1 MKTYLKSQNLFVKF
15 QNSNGKQTR
24 QPQASPTWWLCTLS
38 NLIFYNLILNPE
50 WKEKGEPTCN
60 TTIIITGNNINDC
73 DFCTYQ
79 NNEDHWSQTD
89 FHRDSEDSLVAR
101 FRQHAACRVS
111 NSLSHFEMAIISF
124 DENRIKHEVTEVLLR
139 CYRLRWEFSST
150 EIHLWNT
157 VWRTRHV
164 LILDIVL
171 LITSSAF
178 NPIIDRSID
187 AKKLFL
193 AMLCMYVCMYVST
206 GQYSCRLYHLPY
218 NVKSNLF
225 LDLNNWC

>member
-1 MKTYLKSQNLFVKF
+1 MQIHSCIVPSVRYFVMWPICLRKQTSKIQHSVKNISHLIERRWKIIWRAKNLFVKF

-24 QPQASPTWWLCTLS
+24 RPQASPTWWLCTLS
-38 NLIFYNLILNPE
+38 NLILNPE

-79 NNEDHWSQTD
+79 NNEDHWNQTD

-124 DENRIKHEVTEVLLR
+124 DENRIKHEVSKVR
-139 CYRLRWEFSST
+139 
-150 EIHLWNT
+150 
-157 VWRTRHV
+157 
-164 LILDIVL
+164 
-171 LITSSAF
+171 
-178 NPIIDRSID
+178 
-187 AKKLFL
+187 
-193 AMLCMYVCMYVST
+193 
-206 GQYSCRLYHLPY
+206 
-218 NVKSNLF
+218 
-225 LDLNNWC
+225 

>member
-1 MKTYLKSQNLFVKF
+1 MWPACLRKQTSKIQHSVKISLSWSKGDEKLFEEPKPLC
-15 QNSNGKQTR
+15 QISNSSGKQTR
-24 QPQASPTWWLCTLS
+24 RPQASPTWWLCTLS

-60 TTIIITGNNINDC
+60 TTIINTGNNINDC

-111 NSLSHFEMAIISF
+111 NSLSHFKKAIISF
-124 DENRIKHEVTEVLLR
+124 HENQIKHAVTEVLQR

-150 EIHLWNT
+150 AIHSWNT
-157 VWRTRHV
+157 VWRTEHV
-164 LILDIVL
+164 LILNIVL

-178 NPIIDRSID
+178 NPGFQSQNRSV
-187 AKKLFL
+187 
-193 AMLCMYVCMYVST
+193 Y
-206 GQYSCRLYHLPY
+206 
-218 NVKSNLF
+218 
-225 LDLNNWC
+225 WC